1 MGVSGVSGVVE
12 VRGPPMPKGLSAA
25 DGAVDAVGCPGKG
38 PAAFGT
44 VALGGIAIVI
54 TNENAPRSWK
64 NKVNTQSNDYQWNFY
79 STKAKS

>member
-54 TNENAPRSWK
+54 TNKQSWK
-64 NKVNTQSNDYQWNFY
+64 QNQNESAPP
-79 STKAKS
+79 S